1 MSDMKQK
8 RRKFSK
14 EFKAEIVELVLS
26 GKLTV
31 PEICRKHDLIDSN
44 VYNWVKQG
52 KIDRGQGP
60 AGALTTAE
68 KEELSALRREN
79 RELKRER
86 DFLHSAAAYFAKA
99 TKR

>member
-14 EFKAEIVELVLS
+14 EYKADIVELVLS
-26 GKLTV
+26 GRTTV
-31 PEICRKHDLIDSN
+31 PEICRKHDLCDSM
-44 VYNWVKQG
+44 VYGWVKQG
-52 KIDRGQGP
+52 KIDQGQGP
-60 AGALTTAE
+60 AGGLTTAE
-68 KEELSALRREN
+68 KEELSVLRREN

-86 DFLHSAAAYFAKA
+86 DFLVSAAAYFAKA